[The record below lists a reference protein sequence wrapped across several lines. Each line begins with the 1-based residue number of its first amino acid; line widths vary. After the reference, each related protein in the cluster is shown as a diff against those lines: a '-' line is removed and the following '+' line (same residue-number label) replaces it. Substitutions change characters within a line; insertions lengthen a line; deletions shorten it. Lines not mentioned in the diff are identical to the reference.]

1 MVVAPKTQNI
11 ASLSEFLGPKNLTK
25 SDPSSSCPGASHHSL
40 QPSGSRVS
48 GFTPLFTRPTQTVPA
63 ISSAMPVSSAGSGT
77 VDVLRWRVPPN
88 GSVGIYGYL
97 WVSMGIYGYLWVS
110 MGIYGFL
117 WVRGREWEKKKVRWD
132 WCVLQCL
139 PQGWNKVL
147 HVALEFQQVKPC
159 VTSKNA

>member
-63 ISSAMPVSSAGSGT
+63 ISSAMPVSSAGSGK
-77 VDVLRWRVPPN
+77 VDVLRWRVPQWFC
-88 GSVGIYGYL
+88 GYL
-97 WVSMGIYGYLWVS
+97 WVSMGIHGYLWISMGIYGYLWVS
-110 MGIYGFL
+110 MGQGE
-117 WVRGREWEKKKVRWD
+117 RMGEEKSTLRLV
-132 WCVLQCL
+132 CSAVLATRLKQS
-139 PQGWNKVL
+139 
-147 HVALEFQQVKPC
+147 APC
-159 VTSKNA
+159 CPRIPASKTMCH